1 MSLFHAVARGNL
13 TAVKR
18 QIQQGADLNARDYN
32 DCASIHIAAA
42 KNHSNV
48 VSYLIELGADING
61 KDAFGRTPLDVAVS
75 SQHGFVAS
83 ILRKTGAK
91 HSLAPC
97 PRRCSSESFL
107 KGHFPETIASAMMQS
122 FPVLPTCKESVSIL
136 FSDVLDYS
144 ALRGTLEP
152 LVLCNLLERLF
163 HKFDLLAQRHGVQRI
178 DAIDG
183 CYIVAANFSF
193 PQANDHAVRLARFAL
208 DAMAAASATPID
220 EERAEL
226 GTVRLLAGLHCGA
239 VCGTMLGAHGGL
251 KYTVVGDAVNVAS
264 RMMSHGAAGAV
275 QCSGAF
281 AAALAAQGG
290 GCDELVLRAREG
302 DVDVK
307 GRGRMEAWWLGRA
320 GKKLPIT
327 ACGAAEGPSG
337 PSCGS
342 YQRAM
347 ECCPSPHAKEQ

>member
-1 MSLFHAVARGNL
+1 MIDMIIPLIRQKPKCSIELKLTSFLKTDLFTESETQASDLTTNFGRLFSRLFQSSTKSDTGSTHRLIKNRQCKLYEMMNMSLFHAVARGNL

-48 VSYLIELGADING
+48 VSHFLIELGADING

-75 SQHGFVAS
+75 SQHGYVAS
-83 ILRKTGAK
+83 ILRKAGAK

-122 FPVLPTCKESVSIL
+122 YPVLPTCKESVSIL

-144 ALRGTLEP
+144 ALRGSLEP

-183 CYIVAANFSF
+183 SCLV
-193 PQANDHAVRLARFAL
+193 
-208 DAMAAASATPID
+208 
-220 EERAEL
+220 
-226 GTVRLLAGLHCGA
+226 
-239 VCGTMLGAHGGL
+239 
-251 KYTVVGDAVNVAS
+251 KVAS
-264 RMMSHGAAGAV
+264 
-275 QCSGAF
+275 C
-281 AAALAAQGG
+281 
-290 GCDELVLRAREG
+290 LVKVSFREV
-302 DVDVK
+302 VDSAPQESV
-307 GRGRMEAWWLGRA
+307 REVVDS
-320 GKKLPIT
+320 
-327 ACGAAEGPSG
+327 ACGNTREHIMIQDASV
-337 PSCGS
+337 
-342 YQRAM
+342 RI
-347 ECCPSPHAKEQ
+347 PHTLPRFLRLG